1 MARETDTRVGMRVH
15 LALPPVHLVAP
26 PLLPPSSQAIKGP
39 LDSAPRLI
47 ANWPLN
53 IIAARKSEAA
63 DHFRF
68 PFSPFPFAR
77 LIINYFYIS
86 PPLTFAQLYDGKMT
100 NCLFKWV

>member
-1 MARETDTRVGMRVH
+1 MVRETDTRVGMRVH
-15 LALPPVHLVAP
+15 LALPPVHSVAP
-26 PLLPPSSQAIKGP
+26 PSLPPSSQAIKGP
-39 LDSAPRLI
+39 LGSAPRLI

-77 LIINYFYIS
+77 LIINYFLYKTLF
-86 PPLTFAQLYDGKMT
+86 PLSLLHNYTTVK
-100 NCLFKWV
+100 